1 MKASPGRS
9 RPEVGAAMSRV
20 PGMEVRIGVVY
31 TPREI
36 VLEMGDDAENVSEV
50 IESAVKEKTALLWLT
65 EGKGKR
71 LGIPLDKLAYGAT
84 AGPDADRKVGF
95 GAR

>member
-1 MKASPGRS
+1 
-9 RPEVGAAMSRV
+9 
-20 PGMEVRIGVVY
+20 MEVRIGVVY

-65 EGKGKR
+65 DSKGKR
-71 LGIPLDKLAYGAT
+71 LGIPLDKLAYVEI

>member
-1 MKASPGRS
+1 
-9 RPEVGAAMSRV
+9 
-20 PGMEVRIGVVY
+20 MEVRIGVVY

-36 VLEMGDDAENVSEV
+36 VLEMGDDAEKVSEV

-65 EGKGKR
+65 DSKGKR
-71 LGIPLDKLAYGAT
+71 LGIPLDKLAYVEI